1 MTADTTFALEHIE
14 GGAGC
19 YDLWLQAVSWPSGR
33 AHRAPEAVASPR
45 CWPFRSRFVSKKR
58 ARKRGNL
65 YMIDNLAHEC
75 TRTHATRPG
84 HTPERQL
91 WSATDNVRLPC
102 RFIGQQ
108 CTCRWSATTV
118 SPCIQISDEIISSP
132 GHLKFTLTLRSNQA
146 SSPMTLRLRRG
157 GKEVEKG
164 VDRPQ
169 VAGGKSSGGV

>member
-1 MTADTTFALEHIE
+1 M
-14 GGAGC
+14 GC
-19 YDLWLQAVSWPSGR
+19 YGWWLQVVSWPSGG
-33 AHRAPEAVASPR
+33 AHRASEVVASPWWR
-45 CWPFRSRFVSKKR
+45 PFRSRFALKKR

-118 SPCIQISDEIISSP
+118 SPCIQISDESSRLP
-132 GHLKFTLTLRSNQA
+132 RHLKFTLTLRSNQA